1 MTIQQIGGV
10 LALVSTLPPLAVLL
24 WALFSEGEEQ

>member
-10 LALVSTLPPLAVLL
+10 LALASTLPPLGVLL
-24 WALFSEGEEQ
+24 WALFSKGAEQ